1 MYAGAPIGYKCLSH
15 NAQSVALFLMNHRAN
30 NKHFGGIVGESQ
42 RKELSLQSK
51 SD

>member
-1 MYAGAPIGYKCLSH
+1 
-15 NAQSVALFLMNHRAN
+15 MNHRAN

-51 SD
+51 SG